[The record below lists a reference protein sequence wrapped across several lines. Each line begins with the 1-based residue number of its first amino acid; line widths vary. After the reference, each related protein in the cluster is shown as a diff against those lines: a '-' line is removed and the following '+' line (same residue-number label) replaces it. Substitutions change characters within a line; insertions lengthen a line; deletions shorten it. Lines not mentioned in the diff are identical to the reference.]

1 MSTGFTPIGVA
12 HPEAISA
19 SPASP
24 RTHTVVGARRRR
36 FAARPTLIMMSLLS
50 SAVGSTKDADVS
62 PHIASW
68 GGHGSSGSAPGGSPG
83 ARAHCAAANACAG
96 PNARSPGGAPG
107 GSPGPAPTAPPPTP
121 ALVPTPRRAPREV
134 AQASPPGLNGLLSAL
149 TRTNPPSTTTN
160 KNTIRAFDISFFR
173 VIIRMEESSFPS
185 FFCLFRPDGSRCRSG
200 CNFFGLCGNHK
211 REQAIFQLWRG
222 VPWGKQGG
230 KLQPLGF
237 PVRDEELAGYRGGA
251 IFDPDLPI
259 EILLVGKPSDDMVSP
274 APCSALDR
282 SRQASPP

>member
-1 MSTGFTPIGVA
+1 
-12 HPEAISA
+12 
-19 SPASP
+19 
-24 RTHTVVGARRRR
+24 
-36 FAARPTLIMMSLLS
+36 MSLLS

-96 PNARSPGGAPG
+96 PNATPGAKGGGPG
-107 GSPGPAPTAPPPTP
+107 LPAWAQRAFVGIDPGPIHRAPP
-121 ALVPTPRRAPREV
+121 R
-134 AQASPPGLNGLLSAL
+134 
-149 TRTNPPSTTTN
+149 TRTPSVLSTS
-160 KNTIRAFDISFFR
+160 SFFR

-200 CNFFGLCGNHK
+200 CNFFGLGGNHK

-222 VPWGKQGG
+222 VPWGKPGG
-230 KLQPLGF
+230 KLQPPGF
-237 PVRDEELAGYRGGA
+237 PLRDEELAGYRGGA

-259 EILLVGKPSDDMVSP
+259 IGFLRPSVT
-274 APCSALDR
+274 CSAALHVFLSNSAQPYGKAEPR
-282 SRQASPP
+282 PAS